1 MEHCSRAATRSDF
14 YYVAM
19 ANWVVI
25 SSLATAGG
33 TLVLAGATFASVRSG
48 NRSARIAEES
58 LLAGMRPLLMPSR
71 PEDAPVKVTFVD
83 SHYVVTPGG
92 GATAEVTDSVLF
104 FTMSLRNVGSGI
116 AVLDGW
122 HFETVDEPS
131 HFTRPPVDKFRRLSR
146 DLYVASG
153 DVSFWQCAY
162 RDPADPEF
170 GQLRELVLARQ
181 RLVVDLL
188 YGDHLGG
195 QRMISRFLL
204 IPRGDGGWMATVGR
218 HWNVGRPD
226 PREAKPSPA

>member
-1 MEHCSRAATRSDF
+1 
-14 YYVAM
+14 M

-71 PEDAPVKVTFVD
+71 PEDAPIKVTFVD
-83 SHYVVTPGG
+83 FHYVVTPGG
-92 GATAEVTDSVLF
+92 CGTAEVTDDVLY
-104 FTMSLRNVGSGI
+104 FTISLRNVGSGI

-122 HFETVDEPS
+122 HFEIVDDPS
-131 HFTRPPVDKFRRLSR
+131 HFSRPSLDQFRRLSR
-146 DLYVASG
+146 DLYVAAG

-162 RDPADPEF
+162 RDRSDPEF
-170 GQLRELVLARQ
+170 TQLRDLVQERQ

-188 YGDHLGG
+188 YGEQLGG

-204 IPRGDGGWMATVGR
+204 LPRSDGSWMATVGR
-218 HWNVGRPD
+218 HWNVDRPD
-226 PREAKPSPA
+226 PREARIRTT

>member
-1 MEHCSRAATRSDF
+1 MT
-14 YYVAM
+14 
-19 ANWVVI
+19 NWVVV

-33 TLVLAGATFASVRSG
+33 TLILAGATFASVRSG

-71 PEDAPVKVTFVD
+71 SEDAPIKITFVD
-83 SHYVVTPGG
+83 GHYVVTPGG
-92 GATAEVTDSVLF
+92 SGTAEVTDDVVY
-104 FTMSLRNVGSGI
+104 FTISLRNVGSGI

-122 HFETVDEPS
+122 HFEMVDDPS
-131 HFTRPPVDKFRRLSR
+131 HFTRPSLDAFRRLGR

-162 RDPADPEF
+162 RDPAEVEF
-170 GQLRELVLARQ
+170 GEVRDLVLTRR

-204 IPRGDGGWMATVGR
+204 VPRGDGGWMATVGR
-218 HWNVGRPD
+218 HWNVDRPD
-226 PREAKPSPA
+226 PRETRPRTK

>member
-1 MEHCSRAATRSDF
+1 
-14 YYVAM
+14 M

-71 PEDAPVKVTFVD
+71 PEDAPIKITFVD

-92 GATAEVTDSVLF
+92 SGTAEVTDDIVY
-104 FTMSLRNVGSGI
+104 FTISLRNVGSGI

-122 HFETVDEPS
+122 HFEIVDDPS
-131 HFTRPPVDKFRRLSR
+131 HFSRPSLDRFRRLSR
-146 DLYVASG
+146 DLYVAAG
-153 DVSFWQCAY
+153 DVSFFQCAY
-162 RDPADPEF
+162 RDPSDPEF
-170 GQLRELVLARQ
+170 GQLRDLVLERQ

-188 YGDHLGG
+188 YGEQLGG
-195 QRMISRFLL
+195 QRMISRFLM

-218 HWNVGRPD
+218 HWNVDRPD
-226 PREAKPSPA
+226 PREMRSRTT